1 MHEEEH
7 QSGTARA
14 RSLPGRERRRFVEL
28 VASLALAGSLQAAPQ
43 EPFGSIRGVVTDKD
57 FDTPLASAQV
67 LAVELGQ
74 KVLTS
79 EQGNYV
85 LTQVP
90 PGRYTLVFTREGYQ
104 RQVHA
109 DVVVLAGQLTEVD
122 AALWGEFTTLDEF
135 LVQDILQIAAGTEA
149 ALLKLRLESPAL
161 MDSISAELMSRAGA
175 SDAAS
180 ALKLVA
186 GASLQNGKFAV
197 IRGLPDRY
205 VSSQLNGIRLPSADE
220 NTRAVE
226 LDLFPAVVID
236 SLRVSKTFTPDQ
248 QGDASGGAVD
258 VRLKA
263 IPDESIN
270 QVSAQTSFN
279 TQVSGRGDFLSYRG
293 GGVDFWGSDARDIQT
308 GNIGSSW
315 EGAVGTS
322 RIGAPT
328 DYKWSF
334 ASGGKRDLG
343 DGVKLGGLASF
354 FYERASSFY
363 DNGRNDSYWVTHPG
377 DPMSPQTNQG
387 TYTGGSGDN
396 FKTALFDVTQSRQS
410 VRWGGLGGVGVEND
424 DMSIGLTYLYTRKAE
439 DKATL
444 STDTRGKEYFFPGYD
459 PHDPTGPGNDPD
471 HINAAPYLRLETL
484 EYTERTT
491 GTLQLAGRNKL
502 PFDGFGVFGLLHT
515 SAPELSWS
523 LSHSSATMEQ
533 PDKRQ
538 FGALWQPRSYNPG
551 FPPFVPPFFT
561 PPTWSAYLPSE
572 NINYGNLQRIWKS
585 VDEDSTQYSLDL
597 RFPFKQWGDVD
608 GYFKTGVF
616 DDEVTRGFDQDT
628 FSNIGDGGATFEGSW
643 NDPWSAH
650 FPDETHPVLA
660 SSYDVDYRGDQ
671 HVRAAYGMLDLPFS
685 ESFKLVGGA
694 RFESTEIGI
703 VNLPEANAFW
713 IPPGSSVPVHLNP
726 GDADVDFSQDDVL
739 PALGLEW
746 QPQKELTLRA
756 SYSQTVARQTFKEL
770 SPIIQQEYAGGPVF
784 IGNPD
789 LRMSSLRNYDVRADW
804 TPYDG
809 ALVSTSWFQKDITD
823 PIEYVQRLAGF
834 TYTTP
839 INYPSGELSGWEF
852 ELRQKLGNFAPA
864 LANFACGVNAT
875 FISSKVTLPESDAE
889 AFSDPGIAAPMSS
902 RDMVNAPDH
911 LYNAFLTFDAQSTG
925 TQVSLFYT
933 VQGDTLVV
941 GAGESLGNFV
951 PSIYAREYDTLNLSL
966 AQKLG
971 KYFTLTAQ
979 AKNLTNPR
987 IREVYR
993 SPYIGDD
1000 VTTTSYTKGIEY
1012 SLNLGARFSF

>member
-1 MHEEEH
+1 MHA
-7 QSGTARA
+7 QQYQRRA
-14 RSLPGRERRRFVEL
+14 AGAWRWLCALLAALPL
-28 VASLALAGSLQAAPQ
+28 GSAQAQTQ
-43 EPFGSIRGVVTDKD
+43 EPRGSIRGVVTDRD
-57 FDTPLASAQV
+57 FDTPLVAAEVQI
-67 LAVELGQ
+67 VESGQ
-74 KVLTS
+74 KALTS
-79 EQGNYV
+79 EQGSYV
-85 LTQVP
+85 FPEVA

-104 RQVHA
+104 RLVQA
-109 DVVVLAGQLTEVD
+109 DVAVLAGQLTQAD
-122 AALWGEFTTLDEF
+122 AALWGEFTNLDEF
-135 LVQDILQIAAGTEA
+135 LVQDILQLAAGTEA

-175 SDAAS
+175 GDAAS
-180 ALKLVA
+180 ALKLVS
-186 GASLQNGKFAV
+186 GASLQGGKFAV

-226 LDLFPAVVID
+226 LDLFPSVVID

-248 QGDASGGAVD
+248 QADASGGAVD
-258 VRLKA
+258 VRLRS
-263 IPDESIN
+263 IPDESVN
-270 QVSAQTSFN
+270 QVSGQYTYN
-279 TQVSGRGDFLSYRG
+279 TQVSGRSDFLGYRG
-293 GGVDFWGSDARDIQT
+293 GGLDFWGSASRDIPQSS
-308 GNIGSSW
+308 IGSSW
-315 EGAVGTS
+315 DGAVGTS
-322 RIGAPT
+322 PESAPI
-328 DYKWSF
+328 DWKFSF
-334 ASGGKRDLG
+334 VSGGKRDLG
-343 DGVKLGGLASF
+343 DGVKLGGLASL
-354 FYERASSFY
+354 FYERTSSFY

-377 DPMSPQTNQG
+377 DPMTPQTNQG
-387 TYTGGSGDN
+387 TYTGGSGDS
-396 FKTALFDVTQSRQS
+396 FKTALFDVTQGKQA
-410 VRWGGLGGVGVEND
+410 VRWGGLAGVGIESEA
-424 DMSIGLTYLYTRKAE
+424 MSLGLVYLYTRKAE

-444 STDTRGKEYFFPGYD
+444 ATDTRGKEYFFPGYD
-459 PHDPTGPGNDPD
+459 QHDPTGPGNTPD
-471 HINAAPYLRLETL
+471 DLNAAPYLRLETL

-491 GTLQLAGRNKL
+491 DTLQLSGKNQL
-502 PFDGFGVFGLLHT
+502 DLGGFGLLGALDVR
-515 SAPELSWS
+515 SPELSWS
-523 LSHSSATMEQ
+523 IAHSRATMEQ

-538 FGALWQPRSYNPG
+538 FGALWKPRSYNPG

-561 PPTWSAYLPSE
+561 PPTWGAYLPSE
-572 NINYGNLQRIWKS
+572 NINFGNLQRIWKS
-585 VDEDSTQYSLDL
+585 VDEDSTQYALDL
-597 RFPFKQWGDVD
+597 RFPFKQWGGVD
-608 GYFKTGVF
+608 GYLKAGVF
-616 DDEVTRGFDQDT
+616 DDEVTRGFNQDT

-650 FPDETHPVLA
+650 FPDETHPILA

-685 ESFKLVGGA
+685 ESFKFVGGA

-746 QPQKELTLRA
+746 QPEKELTLRA

-789 LRMSSLRNYDVRADW
+789 LRMSSLENYDLRADW

-809 ALVSTSWFQKDITD
+809 ALVSASWFKKDITD

-839 INYPSGELSGWEF
+839 INYPSGELNGWEF
-852 ELRQKLGNFAPA
+852 ELRQKLGNFSAA
-864 LANFACGVNAT
+864 LANFACGINAT
-875 FISSKVTLPESDAE
+875 FIDSRVTLPASEAE
-889 AFSDPGIAAPMSS
+889 AFSEPGIAAPMSS

-911 LYNAFLTFDAQSTG
+911 LYNAFLTWDVESSG

-933 VQGDTLVV
+933 VTGDTLVT

-951 PSIYAREYDTLNLSL
+951 PSVYAREYDTLNLGL